1 MKFVALALLALSLA
15 GCSRDPLVAP
25 QNRSAWVQLSDP
37 NGTSMTLLPDGT
49 ARLEDVTMRITCQ
62 GESIE
67 FTGDFEGSWST
78 GVYSSS
84 TIVSG
89 FMVAEDLPDYL
100 GPVSG
105 KFVAHS
111 TTGGSFEGSAQALTY
126 IACTEDE
133 LAVDEPAHFTLVP
146 LTP

>member
-1 MKFVALALLALSLA
+1 VKFVALAVLALFLA

-37 NGTSMTLLPDGT
+37 NGTSMTLRPDGT
-49 ARLEDVTMRITCQ
+49 ARLEDVTLRITCQ

-89 FMVAEDLPDYL
+89 FMVAEDLPDDL

-105 KFVAHS
+105 KFVARS
-111 TTGGSFEGSAQALTY
+111 TTGGSFDGSAQALTY
-126 IACTEDE
+126 IYCSPEE
-133 LAVDEPAHFTLVP
+133 PAVDEPTYFTLVP
-146 LTP
+146 VTP